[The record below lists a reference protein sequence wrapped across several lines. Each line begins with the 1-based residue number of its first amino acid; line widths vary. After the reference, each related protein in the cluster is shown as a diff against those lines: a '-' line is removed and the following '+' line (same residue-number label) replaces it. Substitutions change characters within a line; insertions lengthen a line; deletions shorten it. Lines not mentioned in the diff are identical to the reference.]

1 MTRIS
6 GGFTWGIQVAFMS
19 NSRQITRV
27 MKYNNIIEHTQILKT
42 MRILTATALLSIF
55 LTSCSK
61 DRLTASGEKT
71 TEARTLS
78 AFTGID
84 TEGSSDIHIA
94 YGAEF
99 KVTLSGSN
107 NLIPYFKTE
116 VVGSTLH
123 LGYKNVNVRR
133 DDVQVY
139 VTLPEINYISV
150 NGSGDIDLSGQFP
163 VLDRF
168 EVFISG
174 SGEVEAENTLA
185 VNDALVKISGSG
197 EADLKRLQSN
207 NAEVHIS
214 GSGNARIS
222 VSEKLKARISGSGEV
237 YYLGSPQ
244 IDSQVSGSG
253 KLVKL

>member
-1 MTRIS
+1 
-6 GGFTWGIQVAFMS
+6 
-19 NSRQITRV
+19 
-27 MKYNNIIEHTQILKT
+27 

-61 DRLTASGEKT
+61 DKLTASGEKT
-71 TEARTLS
+71 TETRALS
-78 AFTGID
+78 AFTGVD
-84 TEGSSDIHIA
+84 TDGSSDIHIA
-94 YGAEF
+94 CGTEF

-139 VTLPEINYISV
+139 VTLPAINYLSI
-150 NGSGDIDLSGQFP
+150 NGSGDIGLSGQFP
-163 VLDRF
+163 ALDRF
-168 EVFISG
+168 EVSISG
-174 SGEVEAENTLA
+174 SGEVEAEQIIVANEA
-185 VNDALVKISGSG
+185 SVKISGSG
-197 EADLKRLQSN
+197 EADLKKLQSK

-214 GSGNARIS
+214 GSGDAKVS
-222 VSEKLKARISGSGEV
+222 VSEKLKARISGSGEL

-244 IDSQVSGSG
+244 IDSQISGSG
-253 KLVKL
+253 KLIKL